1 MNDLLLV
8 LLLFAYVAVV
18 LLISLTLHYKKIIR
32 GRTARNLV
40 HFFSG
45 FSILF
50 LFIAEN
56 KYYLLIASAVITLML
71 FLARKKTP
79 LLKYVYKAIKKKE
92 EKNFLEGPV
101 LYGVSITLMVYYSI
115 IADNNI
121 IPLISILVLTIS
133 DPLASIIGR
142 KFGKNKLINNR
153 TLEGSTAMAVS
164 SLAIISLFQGF
175 SITAIIQAV
184 LIAFAELLS
193 PSKWD
198 DLTVPLF
205 TAALLTLAGP

>member
-1 MNDLLLV
+1 
-8 LLLFAYVAVV
+8 
-18 LLISLTLHYKKIIR
+18 
-32 GRTARNLV
+32 
-40 HFFSG
+40 
-45 FSILF
+45 
-50 LFIAEN
+50 
-56 KYYLLIASAVITLML
+56 
-71 FLARKKTP
+71 
-79 LLKYVYKAIKKKE
+79 
-92 EKNFLEGPV
+92 